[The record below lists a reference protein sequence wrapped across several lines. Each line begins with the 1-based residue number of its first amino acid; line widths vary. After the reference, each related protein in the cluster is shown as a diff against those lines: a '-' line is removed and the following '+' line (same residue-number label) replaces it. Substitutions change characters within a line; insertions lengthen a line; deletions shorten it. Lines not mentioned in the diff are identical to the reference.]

1 MNKLLLPL
9 LLLCISCC
17 TTQTAKPAP
26 EAKVGDTRKPGAPFS
41 IDAKVGAA
49 SVSVTLK
56 FEADGK
62 DVRVGA
68 WGVDGITVSESVP
81 LRVFSAE
88 AVRAGELKSVTIP
101 FTGTRGHVVISGG
114 GNFGG
119 AEKERAHTIM
129 IGDGSPSTGT
139 VQTTDDGDVVKLP

>member
-9 LLLCISCC
+9 LLLGIACC
-17 TTQTAKPAP
+17 TTKPAH
-26 EAKVGDTRKPGAPFS
+26 ESKVGDTRKPGAPFS
-41 IDAKVGAA
+41 VESKVGAS
-49 SVSVTLK
+49 SVNVALK

-62 DVRVGA
+62 DIRIGA
-68 WGVDGITVSESVP
+68 WGTDGITVSDLVP
-81 LRVFSAE
+81 QRVFSAE
-88 AVRAGELKSVTIP
+88 SVKAGEVHTVTIP

-119 AEKERAHTIM
+119 AEKERVQTIV

-139 VQTTDDGDVVKLP
+139 VQKTDDGDVVKLP